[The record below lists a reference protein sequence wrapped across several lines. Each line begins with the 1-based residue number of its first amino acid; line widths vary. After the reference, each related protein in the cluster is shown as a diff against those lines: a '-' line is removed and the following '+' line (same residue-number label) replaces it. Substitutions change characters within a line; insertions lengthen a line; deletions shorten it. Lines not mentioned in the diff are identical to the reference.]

1 MDPEPDDELEP
12 YGSATGSERIWFHP
26 SELGSLLP
34 PASGRRPSGA
44 RRGLSSVPLA
54 LVSGLVGAALAVGIL
69 VLAGGL
75 EPSQRVVERVAEAPV
90 YDLGDPEGVAQ
101 LAARVAPAVVALRAT
116 TPAGERVGSGVVFRS
131 DGHVLTNH
139 HLIDGATS
147 IEASHADGRSFP
159 AQPAGSDPES
169 NLAVLRL
176 EGADLE
182 PAVLGSARSLRVGQ
196 TAVVV
201 GAPTGSQG
209 TPSVTAGV
217 IAGLGQVAEVAGRP
231 LYDVISTDAMVGP
244 RVSGGPLVDRAGTVV
259 GITTRPA
266 SANLGRD
273 SLGLVIPIDL
283 ALRVAEQLISDGR
296 MSYPWL
302 GVAGTDLDP
311 WTAKEYGVGKG
322 TLVRRVDPKSPADRG
337 GLKIQDVVTAV
348 EAAPISSMDELTML
362 VRRHE
367 PGDQI
372 ELTVVRAGT
381 TRTMKVRLDRA
392 PNDL

>member
-1 MDPEPDDELEP
+1 MDPEPNDELDP
-12 YGSATGSERIWFHP
+12 YGSAPGSERIWLHP

-34 PASGRRPSGA
+34 PAPFHRLRRP

-54 LVSGLVGAALAVGIL
+54 LVSGLVGATLAVGIL
-69 VLAGGL
+69 MLVGGL
-75 EPSQRVVERVAEAPV
+75 DRSERVVERVADLPV
-90 YDLGDPEGVAQ
+90 YDLGGPEGVAQ
-101 LAARVAPAVVALRAT
+101 LAAQVAPAIMALRAT
-116 TPAGERVGSGVVFRS
+116 TPAGERFGSGVVFRS
-131 DGHVLTNH
+131 DGYVLTNH
-139 HLIDGATS
+139 HLVDGATS
-147 IEASHADGRSFP
+147 IEVTHADGRSFP
-159 AQPAGSDPES
+159 AQATGSDPES

-196 TAVVV
+196 AAVVV
-201 GAPTGSQG
+201 GAPAGPQG

-217 IAGLGQVAEVAGRP
+217 IAGLGQVAEVAGRS
-231 LYDVISTDAMVGP
+231 LYDVISTDAMVAP
-244 RVSGGPLVDRAGTVV
+244 RASGGPLVDQAGTVV

-266 SANLGRD
+266 SANLGGED
-273 SLGLVIPIDL
+273 LGLVIPIDL
-283 ALRVAEQLISDGR
+283 ALRVAEQLISEGR
-296 MSYPWL
+296 ASYSWL

-348 EAAPISSMDELTML
+348 GAAPISSMDELTML

-367 PGDQI
+367 PGEQI
-372 ELTVVRAGT
+372 ELTVMRSGT
-381 TRTMKVRLDRA
+381 SRTMKVRLETA
-392 PNDL
+392 PNNL